1 MSSNREYEHLRLRK
15 GYAEDGQLPC
25 ATSKG
30 NRGRSALESRE
41 VDQAILVQ
49 FVIKR
54 HAANAE
60 LRGGPQAIVPM
71 LAQHLDDPR
80 HFGLPPRP
88 EPEIRSGL
96 GLVPRPSG
104 IGSAAGNGADVLG

>member
-1 MSSNREYEHLRLRK
+1 MQHRCLQSLWTAPHCKGLKAPDPEKKCRPIASMSIFVYEKDTRRTVSFHVPPLK
-15 GYAEDGQLPC
+15 G
-25 ATSKG
+25 TV
-30 NRGRSALESRE
+30 GRWALESRE

-71 LAQHLDDPR
+71 LAQRLDDPR
-80 HFGLPPRP
+80 HFGLP
-88 EPEIRSGL
+88 
-96 GLVPRPSG
+96 
-104 IGSAAGNGADVLG
+104 